1 MAKRTKAE
9 ALKTRQELIETAIA
23 QFAQHG
29 VSKTTLNDIADAAN
43 VTRGAIYWHF
53 ENKTQLF
60 NEMWLQQPSLR
71 ELIQDHLTA
80 GLEHDPFQQLR
91 EKLIVGLQYIAKIPR
106 QQALLKILYHKC
118 EFNDEMLAEGVIREK
133 MGFNPQTLREVLQA
147 CQQQGCVANNLDL
160 DVVMIIIDGAFSGIV
175 QNWLMNMAGYDLYK
189 QAPAL
194 VDNVLRMFMP
204 DENITKLIHKTPKRL
219 MCKSSNWSR
228 NWCWRRARR
237 SGTATGM
244 WSWSGK

>member
-71 ELIQDHLTA
+71 ELIQEHLTA
-80 GLEHDPFQQLR
+80 GLEHDPFQ
-91 EKLIVGLQYIAKIPR
+91 
-106 QQALLKILYHKC
+106 H
-118 EFNDEMLAEGVIREK
+118 
-133 MGFNPQTLREVLQA
+133 
-147 CQQQGCVANNLDL
+147 CVKN
-160 DVVMIIIDGAFSGIV
+160 
-175 QNWLMNMAGYDLYK
+175 
-189 QAPAL
+189 
-194 VDNVLRMFMP
+194 
-204 DENITKLIHKTPKRL
+204 
-219 MCKSSNWSR
+219 
-228 NWCWRRARR
+228 
-237 SGTATGM
+237 
-244 WSWSGK
+244 

>member
-91 EKLIVGLQYIAKIPR
+91 EKLIVGLQYIANIPR

-133 MGFNPQTLREVLQA
+133 MGFNPQTLREVLQV
-147 CQQQGCVANNLDL
+147 CQQQGCIANNLDL

-204 DENITKLIHKTPKRL
+204 DENITKLIHQTNEL
-219 MCKSSNWSR
+219 SVI
-228 NWCWRRARR
+228 
-237 SGTATGM
+237 
-244 WSWSGK
+244 

>member
-1 MAKRTKAE
+1 MSNIFISWIINHGKRTKAE

-71 ELIQDHLTA
+71 ELIRDHLTA

-91 EKLIVGLQYIAKIPR
+91 EKIDCRLAIYCQNSPPAGVAENLISQ
-106 QQALLKILYHKC
+106 
-118 EFNDEMLAEGVIREK
+118 
-133 MGFNPQTLREVLQA
+133 
-147 CQQQGCVANNLDL
+147 
-160 DVVMIIIDGAFSGIV
+160 
-175 QNWLMNMAGYDLYK
+175 
-189 QAPAL
+189 
-194 VDNVLRMFMP
+194 
-204 DENITKLIHKTPKRL
+204 
-219 MCKSSNWSR
+219 
-228 NWCWRRARR
+228 
-237 SGTATGM
+237 M
-244 WSWSGK
+244 WI

>member
-71 ELIQDHLTA
+71 ELIQEHLTA

-91 EKLIVGLQYIAKIPR
+91 EKLIVGNNNS
-106 QQALLKILYHKC
+106 
-118 EFNDEMLAEGVIREK
+118 NDNSYLPD
-133 MGFNPQTLREVLQA
+133 NHHPHSLRLHGQ
-147 CQQQGCVANNLDL
+147 
-160 DVVMIIIDGAFSGIV
+160 S
-175 QNWLMNMAGYDLYK
+175 K
-189 QAPAL
+189 
-194 VDNVLRMFMP
+194 P
-204 DENITKLIHKTPKRL
+204 DH
-219 MCKSSNWSR
+219 
-228 NWCWRRARR
+228 
-237 SGTATGM
+237 
-244 WSWSGK
+244 

>member
-91 EKLIVGLQYIAKIPR
+91 EKLIVGLQYIAETPR
-106 QQALLKILYHKC
+106 QQALLQILYHKC
-118 EFNDEMLAEGVIREK
+118 EFNDEMLAEAVIREK
-133 MGFNPQTLREVLQA
+133 MGFNPQTLHEVLQS

-204 DENITKLIHKTPKRL
+204 DENITKLIHQTNEL
-219 MCKSSNWSR
+219 SVM
-228 NWCWRRARR
+228 
-237 SGTATGM
+237 
-244 WSWSGK
+244 